1 MLIRNRNFGL
11 LWGGESISLLGS
23 EVSTIA
29 LPSLAVLAFGA
40 GTLSVGSLVALQWIP
55 FVLLAPIMG
64 VFTDRWRRLPL
75 MMIANVARVIIL
87 GSLPLAA
94 VLGHLTITQV
104 YIVALLKGIF
114 DVVFQ
119 LAYQAYMLQILARE
133 DLAEGNAATQM
144 SRSIAQVAG
153 RSIGG
158 GLVGLVGA
166 AKAIGIDAASYLVA
180 AITLGLIKHKE
191 PAPKPADR
199 GLAATLRELKAGAVI
214 TFGNRL
220 LRSLALMAT
229 FGNMAVSLTLTMIIV
244 YAYKNL
250 GLSASQLGL
259 ALGIGSVAVIA
270 GALLSRK
277 INAKLGMGRTVVLTH
292 SLLAVAFLLLPLATL
307 GNKTFAFVIIA
318 ISQGLSAA
326 TTPVANVG
334 GMTMIQMA
342 TPPEAMGRVA
352 GVSLPFVWGA
362 NAVGPI
368 LGGAVAVWIG
378 TQNVFFLSAALAL
391 LAVVVIYIGGVHL
404 IRNEVPEEYRA
415 KV

>member
-40 GTLSVGSLVALQWIP
+40 GTLSVGTLVALQWIP

-166 AKAIGIDAASYLVA
+166 AKAIGIDAASYAIA

-191 PAPKPADR
+191 PAPKPAER
-199 GLAATLRELKAGAVI
+199 GLGATLRELKAGAVI

-391 LAVVVIYIGGVHL
+391 LAVAVIYIGGVHL